1 MELTG
6 DFALI
11 PSGSLAMYEVDSEPL
26 VDVVLDKN
34 LGKVMQVRGRYLQ
47 LQLLMINECI
57 ILEFHL
63 AMNYCQII
71 GKYCSETYAAVEFW
85 RLAIVGWQ

>member
-47 LQLLMINECI
+47 L
-57 ILEFHL
+57 
-63 AMNYCQII
+63 
-71 GKYCSETYAAVEFW
+71 
-85 RLAIVGWQ
+85 